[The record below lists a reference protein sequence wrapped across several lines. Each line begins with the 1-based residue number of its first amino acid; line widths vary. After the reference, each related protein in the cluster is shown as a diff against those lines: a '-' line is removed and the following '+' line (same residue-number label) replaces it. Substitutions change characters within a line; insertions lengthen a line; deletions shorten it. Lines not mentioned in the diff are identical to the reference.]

1 MGLMEQLNERI
12 SEKIA
17 TVVPRAIQPTFTWE
31 TAIGYLAHCADNES
45 GGPIGIMYYKLPSA
59 DQIDSI
65 SPVKEYLNENLT
77 GEVVGCDM
85 YVTLTTKGDYKY
97 SSDNDVLV
105 WNAIGHSKIKL
116 AEEERILE
124 PGDMFYIPSGV
135 EYEYKPET
143 ARAYIVF
150 AL

>member
-65 SPVKEYLNENLT
+65 SPVKEYLNAYQSKY
-77 GEVVGCDM
+77 GKSFDIV
-85 YVTLTTKGDYKY
+85 YGD
-97 SSDNDVLV
+97 
-105 WNAIGHSKIKL
+105 
-116 AEEERILE
+116 RR
-124 PGDMFYIPSGV
+124 PGDLAISEVPFVSKFMNV
-135 EYEYKPET
+135 TKNLED
-143 ARAYIVF
+143 IV
-150 AL
+150 